1 MDLAPEFIRVSRQQL
16 QIGRDRIDACLR
28 RLSVEQIWNRDH
40 EVENSVGNLVLHL
53 CGNLRQWILSGIGG
67 EPDRRE
73 RAREFAAREPLA
85 ADELL
90 RRLAE
95 TVGAADTV
103 LAGLTEERLLEE
115 RRIQAYEVTVLHAV
129 HHVVIHFAGHV
140 GQIIWATKHAT
151 GQDLGFYR
159 YLDRKDSSAADR
171 ADP

>member
-16 QIGRDRIDACLR
+16 QVGRDRIDACLR

-40 EVENSVGNLVLHL
+40 AVENSVGNLVLHL

-103 LAGLTEERLLEE
+103 LAGLTEERLLEQ

-129 HHVVIHFAGHV
+129 HHVVTHFAGHV

-159 YLDRKDSSAADR
+159 YLDRKDSGAADR